1 MTNAG
6 KNLSK
11 ISHFTELLT
20 GSLVVLFLPGCSSL
34 SSFINNDNSDR
45 IVKVLTEEKPTDS
58 VISNYFREMSQ

>member
-34 SSFINNDNSDR
+34 SSFINSDR